1 MRPSFFRKLLRKILA
16 FLVKATLK
24 KHRPIIIFVKGNKY
38 TSVVSDLLY
47 KASINKFNP
56 RKSLERTES
65 EFSIPL
71 SILGYLYY
79 PKNNFEW
86 IKILIRSFIQLIWI
100 SPYKH
105 LLIIEI
111 REITPSI
118 YKFWLD
124 IIQPSFIID
133 TKSISLSEFNE
144 IYENKIPKSIEKALA
159 KLKISAKEALENIN
173 LEIAPS
179 STRFKIVM
187 LADQNILIDA
197 RYYYHPPVLESVLEA
212 ATSFEGTKYLILDKN
227 ISREDQKLLE
237 KFQTKLISDTDEID
251 KSTTFVLSIISSK
264 KLYENQITSLR

>member
-24 KHRPIIIFVKGNKY
+24 KHRPIIIFVKGNKH
-38 TSVVSDLLY
+38 TSIISDLLY
-47 KASINKFNP
+47 KASLGKFNP

-71 SILGYLYY
+71 TILGYLYY
-79 PKNNFEW
+79 PKNNFDW
-86 IKILIRSFIQLIWI
+86 IKILLRSFIQLLWI

-118 YKFWLD
+118 YRFWLD
-124 IIQPSFIID
+124 TIKPSFIID
-133 TKSISLSEFNE
+133 TNSISLSEFNE
-144 IYENKIPKSIEKALA
+144 IYEDKIPKTIEKALA
-159 KLKISAKEALENIN
+159 RLKISLKEALENIH

-179 STRFKIVM
+179 SSRFKVIL

-197 RYYYHPPVLESVLEA
+197 RYYYHSPVLESVLEA
-212 ATSFEGTKYLILDKN
+212 ATSFEGSKYLIFEGNLSKEDK
-227 ISREDQKLLE
+227 KLLE
-237 KFQTKLISDTDEID
+237 KFQTKLISNIAEID
-251 KSTTFVLSIISSK
+251 KSENYVLSIISSK
-264 KLYENQITSLR
+264 QLYEDDISSLR